1 MLFLSTKMPTF
12 QTPSQLRLALLR
24 DDRQAD
30 TWQSLREAL
39 NDGLESIDRRLR
51 EYGPLEPERFC
62 LQEANQRLAQ
72 REDSLRWRR
81 A

>member
-1 MLFLSTKMPTF
+1 MSARASFKRLILRAVLRNVSPMVIRVIAVPDSLSL
-12 QTPSQLRLALLR
+12 Q
-24 DDRQAD
+24 
-30 TWQSLREAL
+30 
-39 NDGLESIDRRLR
+39 

-62 LQEANQRLAQ
+62 LQEANQRLAR